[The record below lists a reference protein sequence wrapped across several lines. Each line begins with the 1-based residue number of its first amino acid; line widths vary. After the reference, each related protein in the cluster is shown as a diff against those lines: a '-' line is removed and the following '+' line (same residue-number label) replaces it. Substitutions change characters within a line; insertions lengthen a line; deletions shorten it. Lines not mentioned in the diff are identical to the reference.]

1 MAGSASTMT
10 SRKCQGLNDSVKATI
25 VSSRETIFVADHS
38 NKRIWPGRAAVGGP
52 LPAQAQ
58 AQTTADHF
66 DIRRAHIVA
75 LEATIVSVKATP
87 VSASDLLFPA
97 QYRRRAL
104 ALLFLSPERRLH
116 VREISRLTDA
126 SPGTMAKELGQLN
139 RAGLLVKHKVGNQ
152 VQFSANEQHPVFPEL
167 SGLLRKTIGLADVL
181 ADALASAADRIQVAF
196 VFGSMARATE
206 HAGSDIDIIAI
217 GDIDFAGIV
226 NALYPAQGALRRE
239 VNPKVFTAAEWRA
252 KLASQSGFLVDV
264 LNKPKIFLIGTQDDL
279 DLLGQPREDRA
290 A

>member
-1 MAGSASTMT
+1 M
-10 SRKCQGLNDSVKATI
+10 QP
-25 VSSRETIFVADHS
+25 E
-38 NKRIWPGRAAVGGP
+38 GG
-52 LPAQAQ
+52 
-58 AQTTADHF
+58 F
-66 DIRRAHIVA
+66 DARCARVVA
-75 LEATIVSVKATP
+75 LKATIVSVKATP

-104 ALLFLSPERRLH
+104 ALLFLSPQRRLH

-126 SPGTMAKELGQLN
+126 SPGTMAKELDQLN

-152 VQFSANEQHPVFPEL
+152 VQFSANERHPVFPEL
-167 SGLLRKTIGLADVL
+167 SGLLRKTVGLADVL
-181 ADALASAADRIQVAF
+181 VGALASVADQIQVAF
-196 VFGSMARATE
+196 VFGSIARATE

-217 GDIDFAGIV
+217 GDIEFAGIV
-226 NALYPAQGALRRE
+226 GALYPAQEALRRE

>member
-1 MAGSASTMT
+1 MIN
-10 SRKCQGLNDSVKATI
+10 KEFQGLNDSIKATI
-25 VSSRETIFVADHS
+25 VSQGETIIAADHRA
-38 NKRIWPGRAAVGGP
+38 KRVWPGRAVLDGRVP
-52 LPAQAQ
+52 FHAQA
-58 AQTTADHF
+58 AADHL
-66 DIRRAHIVA
+66 DVRGAHIVA

-126 SPGTMAKELGQLN
+126 SPGTMAKELDQLN

-181 ADALASAADRIQVAF
+181 ADALASVADQIQVAF

-226 NALYPAQGALRRE
+226 NALYPAQDALRRE
-239 VNPKVFTAAEWRA
+239 VNPKVFTAAEWQA
-252 KLASQSGFLVDV
+252 KLASQSSFLVDV
-264 LNKPKIFLIGTQDDL
+264 LKKPKIFLIGTQDDL
-279 DLLGQPREDRA
+279 CLLGQPREDRTA
-290 A
+290 

>member
-1 MAGSASTMT
+1 LSI
-10 SRKCQGLNDSVKATI
+10 QVKPL
-25 VSSRETIFVADHS
+25 
-38 NKRIWPGRAAVGGP
+38 WPGRGAEGG
-52 LPAQAQ
+52 
-58 AQTTADHF
+58 F
-66 DIRRAHIVA
+66 DFQRIDFVA
-75 LEATIVSVKATP
+75 LKATIVSVKATL

-126 SPGTMAKELGQLN
+126 SPGTMAKELDQLH

-167 SGLLRKTIGLADVL
+167 SGLLRKTVGLADVL
-181 ADALASAADRIQVAF
+181 VGALASVADRIQVAF